1 MKVLSTNK
9 KVMEKL
15 QENWILTVMRIV
27 LTDFGVLIVFLSRS
41 DLG

>member
-9 KVMEKL
+9 KVMERL
-15 QENWILTVMRIV
+15 QENWVLTVMRLV

-41 DLG
+41 GLG